1 MRIKRRR
8 ALLALGPA
16 VAVATVTAALVVAPW
31 ASAAHVTPTVVD
43 GNPSCAT
50 QAPGTTEFKVEPV
63 TSGSHSDGTL
73 TVALTVS
80 GKSFDWSANRLV
92 DVVIVKGGPK
102 ANVYDYRPDGS
113 SGDTG
118 LKAPGTAGL
127 SHISFCY
134 DPNKQ
139 PPSTTTTE
147 TKPTETTTTTE
158 TKPTETTTTT
168 TTPPPSG
175 RCTGFAYDLRLDVA
189 GIATGF
195 VGPISST
202 EPDQFPDRDTF
213 SDISVVFPL
222 TGATE
227 PIVTATTLDAEN
239 SGNPQEGC
247 TTRVTYE
254 NVTVNLN
261 NITPTQGI
269 PVTLN
274 AKVLETVT
282 TAKQGEE
289 PSSRVTIIGG
299 SLCVQ
304 DQCASL
310 PEDQVPPNS
319 GIPEQCFENP
329 DGTGKLCV
337 TLLLHETE
345 LIPGGIAA
353 NAVRLKVE
361 LVTPLPETSSQIV
374 DLKLAHAEADV
385 HDE

>member
-1 MRIKRRR
+1 MRIRNRRL
-8 ALLALGPA
+8 AFALGSTTA
-16 VAVATVTAALVVAPW
+16 IAMVVTALVAGPW
-31 ASAAHVTPTVVD
+31 AAA
-43 GNPSCAT
+43 GNDNDNNGKK
-50 QAPGTTEFKVEPV
+50 PGE
-63 TSGSHSDGTL
+63 
-73 TVALTVS
+73 
-80 GKSFDWSANRLV
+80 
-92 DVVIVKGGPK
+92 
-102 ANVYDYRPDGS
+102 
-113 SGDTG
+113 
-118 LKAPGTAGL
+118 
-127 SHISFCY
+127 
-134 DPNKQ
+134 
-139 PPSTTTTE
+139 TTTAP
-147 TKPTETTTTTE
+147 TKPGETTTTTE
-158 TKPTETTTTT
+158 TTKPPEPTTT
-168 TTPPPSG
+168 TTPPPPG

-213 SDISVVFPL
+213 SDISVLFPF

-304 DQCASL
+304 DQCGAL

-329 DGTGKLCV
+329 QGPGTGKLCV

-353 NAVRLKVE
+353 NAVRLRVE
-361 LVTPLPETSSQIV
+361 LETPLPPTSSQIV
-374 DLKLAHAEADV
+374 DLKLAHAEADI
-385 HDE
+385 HE